1 MTTDLQA
8 LGEPS
13 RALRQQFDE
22 LVFPHRQALWRFCRK
37 LTGNPWDAEDLVQ
50 DTLLKAFARLSF
62 AWQPVEPRA
71 YLFRI
76 ASNGWIDRWRRD
88 RATTE
93 LDEAAPAAGATPEPD
108 PLETRDA
115 LRLVVDSL
123 PPRQRVVFLLTEAFG
138 FTHADVAAMLG
149 LSLGAVKALR
159 FRARETLAM
168 KEGAMAPM
176 ALAPPGPGA
185 SDHPGDPVHV
195 LERYVDAFNRRDV
208 EALVALFHGDIVN
221 EIVGVA
227 DEAGAEVMT
236 QNSLA
241 EWLADPLPTRGLV
254 TQACGRPVVVVMQQ
268 DDAGAEAIA
277 WVVDATVTDG
287 LVQSQRL
294 YCFCPELLD
303 EVGAELGL
311 PVRTRGYTYAGTP
324 A

>member
-1 MTTDLQA
+1 MTSDLQA

-13 RALRQQFDE
+13 RALRQQFDD
-22 LVFPHRQALWRFCRK
+22 LTAPHRQALWRFCRK

-76 ASNGWIDRWRRD
+76 ASNGWIDRWRRE
-88 RATTE
+88 RMAAE
-93 LDEAAPAAGATPEPD
+93 VDEALPGAGAAPDPD
-108 PLETRDA
+108 PLDTRDA
-115 LRLVVDSL
+115 LRQVVDHL

-159 FRARETLAM
+159 FRARETLARR
-168 KEGAMAPM
+168 GS
-176 ALAPPGPGA
+176 PGA
-185 SDHPGDPVHV
+185 SAASAAHAKGGEPAGV
-195 LERYVDAFNRRDV
+195 LDRYADAFNRRDV
-208 EALVALFHGDIVN
+208 DALVALFHGDILN

-227 DEAGAEVMT
+227 DEAGAEVMK

-241 EWLADPLPTRGLV
+241 EWLAEPLPTRALV
-254 TQACGRPVVVVMQQ
+254 AQACGRPVVVVLQQ
-268 DDAGAEAIA
+268 DAAGAEAIA

-287 LVQSQRL
+287 LVRSQRL
-294 YCFCPELLD
+294 YCFCPELLE
-303 EVGAELGL
+303 EVGEDLGL
-311 PVRTRGYTYAGTP
+311 PTRTRGYSYAGSP